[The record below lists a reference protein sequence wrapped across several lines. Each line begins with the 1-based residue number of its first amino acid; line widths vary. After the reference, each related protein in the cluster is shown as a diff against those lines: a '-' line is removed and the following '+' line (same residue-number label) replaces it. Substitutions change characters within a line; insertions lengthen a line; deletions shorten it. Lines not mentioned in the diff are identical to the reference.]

1 MAYPFEASEVQ
12 AGLQAALVPP
22 VLFSGSFIEAFGRSV
37 PKDEIGGDLADLV
50 SHGQEVIAYVMD
62 VSGHGIRSGVLMG
75 MAKTAFRYGLL
86 LGQPLEKLVCDINS
100 VLGPLKERNMYLTL
114 AVVRFTATGEV
125 KYISAG
131 HLPLLHY
138 QQRTAS
144 VIRHS
149 MNQFPLGL
157 FAGVQ
162 YVSESLSFEPGDV
175 FALVTDGVAETGDN
189 PDAESGLERVSGLL
203 GQLSGRPLPDVASAM
218 LTEATATGAQHDDAT
233 VLLLRCSGEA
243 GTGQPEAA
251 EVSPA
256 REVIWSRQLDALEEL
271 LAREDKRTNKSETDQ
286 SG

>member
-37 PKDEIGGDLADLV
+37 PKDEIGGHLADLV
-50 SHGQEVIAYVMD
+50 SHGLDVIAYVMD

-138 QQRTAS
+138 QQRTAC

-149 MNQFPLGL
+149 MDQFPLGM

-189 PDAESGLERVSGLL
+189 PDAERGLERVSDLL
-203 GQLSGRPLPDVASAM
+203 GRLHDQPLPDVAATI
-218 LTEATATGAQHDDAT
+218 LTEATTTGAQHDDAT
-233 VLLLRCSGEA
+233 VLLLRCSGETSA
-243 GTGQPEAA
+243 RHPDAA
-251 EVSPA
+251 EVFPM
-256 REVIWSRQLDALEEL
+256 REATWSRQLDALEEL
-271 LAREDKRTNKSETDQ
+271 LAREDKLTNKN
-286 SG
+286 

>member
-1 MAYPFEASEVQ
+1 MAHPFEASEVQ

-22 VLFSGSFIEAFGRSV
+22 VLFSGSFIEAFGRSA

-50 SHGQEVIAYVMD
+50 SHGPDVIAYVMD
-62 VSGHGIRSGVLMG
+62 VSEHGIRSGVLMG

-86 LGQPLEKLVCDINS
+86 LGQPLEKLVCDINC

-114 AVVRFTATGEV
+114 AVLRFTATGDV

-138 QQRTAS
+138 EQRTAS

-149 MNQFPLGL
+149 MSQFPLGL
-157 FAGVQ
+157 FAGAQ

-175 FALVTDGVAETGDN
+175 FALVTDGVVETGDN
-189 PDAESGLERVSGLL
+189 PDAERGLERVSDLL
-203 GQLSGRPLPDVASAM
+203 GRLHERSLPDVAGAM
-218 LTEATATGAQHDDAT
+218 LTEATATGAQQDDAT

-243 GTGQPEAA
+243 HTGKAEAA
-251 EVSPA
+251 EVSQA
-256 REVIWSRQLDALEEL
+256 REVLWSRQLDALEEL
-271 LAREDKRTNKSETDQ
+271 LAREDKRTNKNDTEH
-286 SG
+286 

>member
-22 VLFSGSFIEAFGRSV
+22 VLFSGSFLEAFGRSV

-50 SHGQEVIAYVMD
+50 SHGQDVIAYVMD

-114 AVVRFTATGEV
+114 AVVGFTAAGEV

-138 QQRTAS
+138 RQQTAS

-175 FALVTDGVAETGDN
+175 FALITDGVAETGDN
-189 PDAESGLERVSGLL
+189 PDAELGLERVSDLL
-203 GQLSGRPLPDVASAM
+203 GRLHDRPLPDVASAV
-218 LTEATATGAQHDDAT
+218 LTEATATGVQHDDAT

-251 EVSPA
+251 AVSPA

-271 LAREDKRTNKSETDQ
+271 LAREDKRTNKD
-286 SG
+286 GD